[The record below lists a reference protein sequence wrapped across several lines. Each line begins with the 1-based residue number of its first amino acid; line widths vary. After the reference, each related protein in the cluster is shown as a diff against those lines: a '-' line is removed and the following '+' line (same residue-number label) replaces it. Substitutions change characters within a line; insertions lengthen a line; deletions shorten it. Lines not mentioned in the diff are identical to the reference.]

1 MPRFKEAPSKIDVK
15 VIFKYIA
22 LYVLKM
28 WRSSNLYVMVVS
40 LKDRYVVN
48 RMLPF
53 ALIASSNLL
62 ATVE

>member
-1 MPRFKEAPSKIDVK
+1 M
-15 VIFKYIA
+15 FKYVA
-22 LYVLKM
+22 LYVLKR

-53 ALIASSNLL
+53 ALIASSNLPDSGSS
-62 ATVE
+62 VE